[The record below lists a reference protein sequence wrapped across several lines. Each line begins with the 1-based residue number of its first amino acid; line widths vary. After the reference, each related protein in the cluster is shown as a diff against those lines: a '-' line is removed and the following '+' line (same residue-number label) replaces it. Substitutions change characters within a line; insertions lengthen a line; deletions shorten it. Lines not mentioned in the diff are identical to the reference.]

1 MRVERNIRSNLSES
15 QRNQEKVMDT
25 VPEEKVLLELL
36 EVSKSYG
43 AVSDAIA
50 TQVLKNINLR
60 LLQGE
65 TIAIVGPSGSGKST
79 LLNVI
84 GTLDRPS
91 AGRVFLNGKD
101 LSILDEKELA
111 RIRAGE
117 IGFVFQLHHLLP
129 QCTVLE
135 NVMVPT
141 LAGGSQQRTEEP
153 KARALRLLQRVG
165 LSERLSHRPGQLSG
179 GERQRVA
186 VVRALINEPKLLLA
200 DEPTGSLD
208 RAAAEN
214 LADLLVELNREEGV
228 ALVVATHAM
237 SLAARMGRI
246 LELQSGALVEVEA

>member
-1 MRVERNIRSNLSES
+1 MG
-15 QRNQEKVMDT
+15 T
-25 VPEEKVLLELL
+25 VPEERVLLELV

-43 AVSDAIA
+43 AEGNAVA
-50 TQVLKNINLR
+50 TQVLKSIHLQ
-60 LLQGE
+60 LLEGE
-65 TIAIVGPSGSGKST
+65 TIGVIGPSGSGKST
-79 LLNVI
+79 LLNII
-84 GTLDRPS
+84 GALDRPS
-91 AGRVFLNGKD
+91 SGRVFLNGKD
-101 LSILDEKELA
+101 LSTLSERELA
-111 RIRAGE
+111 RVRASE
-117 IGFVFQLHHLLP
+117 MGFVFQSHHLLP

-141 LAGGSQQRTEEP
+141 LAGWEKNRVEEP

-165 LSERLSHRPGQLSG
+165 LLERLSHRPGQLSG

-228 ALVVATHAM
+228 ALVVVTHTM
-237 SLAARMGRI
+237 SLAARMGRVF
-246 LELQSGALVEVEA
+246 ELQGGALVEVAA